1 MRMLSVKIFAFLEP
15 KINSQMELWV
25 MQAAGFDKN
34 ACDGSAAS
42 IFNSSSFFFKSHSRQ
57 KSVTLRWRK
66 KQQVSQS
73 ELLFHLQSPASVRL
87 IWVR

>member
-34 ACDGSAAS
+34 ASDGSAAL
-42 IFNSSSFFFKSHSRQ
+42 IFN
-57 KSVTLRWRK
+57 
-66 KQQVSQS
+66 
-73 ELLFHLQSPASVRL
+73 
-87 IWVR
+87 